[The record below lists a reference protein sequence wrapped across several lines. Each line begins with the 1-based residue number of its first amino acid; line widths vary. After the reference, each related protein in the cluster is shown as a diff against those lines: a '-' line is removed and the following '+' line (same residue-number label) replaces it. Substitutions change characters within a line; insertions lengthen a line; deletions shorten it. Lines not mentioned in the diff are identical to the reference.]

1 MGDETRNWLLR
12 WPCQL
17 NQDCGPTICAKWDT
31 PEIYAF
37 ERYLAIRPTPDKRD
51 YRKLAFRGL
60 PTFREED
67 LSGLSCNH
75 QLPPLSLLMRSVS
88 VRSSVSDGVNGRLR
102 TKP

>member
-1 MGDETRNWLLR
+1 MGDETRNWLLH

-51 YRKLAFRGL
+51 YRKLAPGVQKGMFHKQTELKTEKSR
-60 PTFREED
+60 
-67 LSGLSCNH
+67 N
-75 QLPPLSLLMRSVS
+75 LL
-88 VRSSVSDGVNGRLR
+88 
-102 TKP
+102 KEYA